1 MMMTTTEMAT
11 TAVFGDPHF
20 NIMLPNKQ
28 SLCFT
33 LQGEHG
39 FVFNLVSN
47 QLLQMNALFVQDKE
61 RSEVTWLGSLGLV
74 VKNNRFK
81 KSNVTKLRLVADERM
96 IYIGDKIKL
105 CAKSV
110 EKLIFVDGKLKIVEA
125 VRENDQK
132 VRLAVQINLVDLG
145 LNFVVWFVKGSH
157 LDMMWNNVL
166 QQPKGS
172 HGIIGMSL
180 N

>member
-1 MMMTTTEMAT
+1 MMMTTTEMTA

-39 FVFNLVSN
+39 FVFNLLSN
-47 QLLQMNALFVQDKE
+47 QLLQMNALFVPDKE

-74 VKNNRFK
+74 VKNNHFK

-105 CAKSV
+105 HAKSV
-110 EKLIFVDGKLKIVEA
+110 EKIIFVNGKLKIVEA
-125 VRENDQK
+125 VRENNRK
-132 VRLAVQINLVDLG
+132 VRLEVQINLIDLG

-166 QQPKGS
+166 QQLKTS
-172 HGIIGMSL
+172 HGIIGM
-180 N
+180 